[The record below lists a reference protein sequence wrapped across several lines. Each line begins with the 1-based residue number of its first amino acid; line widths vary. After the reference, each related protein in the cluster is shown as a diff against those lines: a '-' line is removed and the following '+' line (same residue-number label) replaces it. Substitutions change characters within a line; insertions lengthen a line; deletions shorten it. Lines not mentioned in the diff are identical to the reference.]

1 MRQHFSDFTHIE
13 QHLDSLGLFHMDM
26 GLDRMRHALSALGL
40 VRPPFVTVQVLG
52 TNGKGSTASFLASLC
67 AAHGLRAGL
76 YTSPHF
82 VSPTERIRIDGRPWP
97 QELWAA
103 QANKVMDAAPALT
116 YFEFLTVLAL
126 LAFAEER
133 VDVAILEAGLG
144 GSHDATT
151 AVSADVLCFTPIAM
165 DHKDVL
171 GDSLAAIATDKAGAI
186 RSAAPVCST
195 FQFPQ
200 AARAIEA
207 AALVH
212 KAPLIWA
219 GAADASLELGL
230 PGPHQ
235 KNNAGLA
242 LAAWQLLAPML
253 GKNPQDA
260 QAQKRGLARA
270 FIPGRLQYVPATS
283 AMPPLLLD
291 GAHNPHGMAAL
302 ITALRQANIQPAA
315 IVFSCLGDKDW
326 QTAAAM
332 LKKQTGDAPIFVPP
346 LDNPRAA
353 SAQDVAR
360 FFNATP
366 PATAQAMPDAQGN
379 AASTPPDAS
388 PLAQALAHAAAVARA
403 CPGRPVLI
411 TGSLYL
417 LAEFFSLHPAYLS
430 HQDAI
435 HPDVTRPDV
444 TRQNAIHPDVIRPNA
459 TQGRTA
465 HE

>member
-26 GLDRMRHALSALGL
+26 GLDRMRRALSALGL
-40 VRPPFVTVQVLG
+40 ARPSFVTVQVLG
-52 TNGKGSTASFLASLC
+52 TNGKGSTASFLSSLC
-67 AAHGLRAGL
+67 AAHGLRTGL

-97 QELWAA
+97 QELWTS
-103 QANKVMDAAPALT
+103 QANKVMDAAPELT

-151 AVSADVLCFTPIAM
+151 AVSADVLCFAPIAM

-195 FQFPQ
+195 SQFPQ
-200 AARAIEA
+200 AARVIEA
-207 AALVH
+207 AARKH

-219 GAADASLELGL
+219 DAADASLELGL

-235 KNNAGLA
+235 KSNAGLA
-242 LAAWQLLAPML
+242 LAAWHILAPML
-253 GKNPQDA
+253 GKDPQDA
-260 QAQKRGLARA
+260 QAQKRGLALA

-283 AMPPLLLD
+283 AMPPFLLD
-291 GAHNPHGMAAL
+291 GAHNPHGM
-302 ITALRQANIQPAA
+302 TALMAAMRQANIQPAA

-332 LKKQTGDAPIFVPP
+332 LKKQAGDAPIFVPP

-353 SAQDVAR
+353 NAQDVAR

-366 PATAQAMPDAQGN
+366 PATAQAIPDAQGGPT
-379 AASTPPDAS
+379 STSPGAS

-403 CPGRPVLI
+403 CPGCSGRPVLV

-417 LAEFFSLHPAYLS
+417 LAEFFSLYPAYLS
-430 HQDAI
+430 S
-435 HPDVTRPDV
+435 
-444 TRQNAIHPDVIRPNA
+444 QNAIHPDVIRQDATHQDANHQDA

>member
-52 TNGKGSTASFLASLC
+52 TNGKGSTAAFLASLC
-67 AAHGLRAGL
+67 AVHGLRAGL

-207 AALVH
+207 AAREH

-230 PGPHQ
+230 FGPHQ

-270 FIPGRLQYVPATS
+270 FIPGRLQYAPATS

-366 PATAQAMPDAQGN
+366 PSTAQAMPDAQGS

-435 HPDVTRPDV
+435 HPDAI
-444 TRQNAIHPDVIRPNA
+444 RQNALHPDATRQNA